1 MGNNKAL
8 GAASKAKQDEFYT
21 QLSDIENE
29 LKHYKEHFKGK
40 VVFCNCDDPY
50 ESNFFKY
57 FAMNFNHLGL
67 KKLICTC
74 YATSPIM
81 YKQLTLFGEEEE
93 LCEEITN
100 KKPYKIEI
108 TEVKDLN
115 GDGAV
120 DLQDI
125 ELLLKSVDGKPELLK
140 GDGDFR
146 SDECVELLKQ
156 ADVVVTNPPFSLFR
170 EYVAQLIEYDKKF
183 LIIGNQNAI
192 TYKEIFPL
200 LKDNKLWIGYKSG
213 DMAFTVPDSYTARE
227 TRFWIDENGQK
238 WRSMG
243 NICWYTNLDIQKR
256 HENIIL
262 YRNYNPEEY
271 PTYDNYNA
279 IEVNKV
285 SEIPEDYNGA
295 MGVPITFMDKYNPEQ
310 FEILGIDGGDMG
322 VSYGVGIMLS
332 KEEVTARFQEHKGF
346 RRGKLCYRDKNGKL
360 QMCYRRIL
368 IRRKRGI
375 V

>member
-1 MGNNKAL
+1 
-8 GAASKAKQDEFYT
+8 
-21 QLSDIENE
+21 
-29 LKHYKEHFKGK
+29 
-40 VVFCNCDDPY
+40 
-50 ESNFFKY
+50 
-57 FAMNFNHLGL
+57 
-67 KKLICTC
+67 
-74 YATSPIM
+74 M

-170 EYVAQLIEYDKKF
+170 EYVAQLIEYNKKF
-183 LIIGNQNAI
+183 VIIGNKNAI

-200 LKDNKLWIGYKSG
+200 LKKNKMWIGYKAMGGSLW
-213 DMAFTVPDSYTARE
+213 FTTPDGFGKKSDKIVDGIKLTEVPC
-227 TRFWIDENGQK
+227 
-238 WRSMG
+238 
-243 NICWYTNLDIQKR
+243 CWYTNLDIQKR
-256 HENIIL
+256 HENLIL
-262 YRNYNPEEY
+262 YRNYNSEEY

-279 IEVNKV
+279 IEVSKV
-285 SEIPEDYNGA
+285 SEIPEDYYGV
-295 MGVPITFMDKYNPEQ
+295 MGVPIR
-310 FEILGIDGGDMG
+310 